1 MQDSNTQN
9 KPASEQAAEDQ
20 QNANNRYRLDDEVAS
35 EAQKKE
41 ESKKETGAVI

>member
-20 QNANNRYRLDDEVAS
+20 QNANNRYRLDDEATP

-41 ESKKETGAVI
+41 ETKKETGGMI

>member
-20 QNANNRYRLDDEVAS
+20 QNANNRYRLDDEA
-35 EAQKKE
+35 APGTQQKE
-41 ESKKETGAVI
+41 ETKKETAGVI